1 MAATASILIV
11 DDDDDILTAGRL
23 LLRREF
29 GEVLTCRNPEELPR
43 LLKAHDVDV
52 TLLDMNFGP
61 GESSCKQGLQSR
73 SIRQRSSS

>member
-29 GEVLTCRNPEELPR
+29 GEVLTCRNPVR
-43 LLKAHDVDV
+43 QAGTAMAGADTQDRSGSGRRHDYR
-52 TLLDMNFGP
+52 TW
-61 GESSCKQGLQSR
+61 
-73 SIRQRSSS
+73 QREYGG